1 MDKKQILRR
10 GMWAAV
16 LAAMVIALAV
26 LAIIFREGIGEMFS
40 MFSMYLSHA
49 FFRRAL
55 LVGLAV
61 SLCAA
66 LLGVCLVLKRY
77 SMIGDGLS
85 HVGFGALAIAMAL
98 GYVGAESRFFDM
110 AQAISSQPMA
120 FTTVIVMLLAFALL
134 RLNSSSRIKGD
145 AAIAILSTGALALG
159 IIVVSVTDGMNIDIS
174 NYMFGSIFSVS
185 DADVKYALIMSAVV
199 AVLFVL
205 SYHHIFTVTF
215 DETFAQATGV
225 RTGLFN
231 MLLAAL
237 TAVTIVMGMR
247 LMGTMLISS
256 LVIFPALTS
265 MRVFSRFRMVVAS
278 SAVISV
284 CCFMVGL
291 MLSCMYDL
299 PAGAA
304 VVGVNVIMF
313 CLFHIIGRVRGVR

>member
-1 MDKKQILRR
+1 MDKQKLRR
-10 GMWAAV
+10 WAWICALAFTAAAV
-16 LAAMVIALAV
+16 VVLCAAFHSDIADM
-26 LAIIFREGIGEMFS
+26 FREFARY
-40 MFSMYLSHA
+40 FSHA

-55 LVGLAV
+55 VVGLSV
-61 SLCAA
+61 SLCAS

-85 HVGFGALAIAMAL
+85 HVGFGALAVAMAL
-98 GYVGAESRFFDM
+98 GYVSAESSFYGI
-110 AQAISSQPMA
+110 AHAISSQPMA
-120 FTTVIVMLLAFALL
+120 FTTVVVMLLAFALL
-134 RLNSSSRIKGD
+134 RINSSARIKGD
-145 AAIAILSTGALALG
+145 AAIALLSTGALALG

-185 DADVKYALIMSAVV
+185 ESDVRYSLIMSVV
-199 AVLFVL
+199 VLVLFVL
-205 SYHHIFTVTF
+205 SYHNIFTVTF
-215 DETFAQATGV
+215 DETFARATGV

-265 MRVFSRFRMVVAS
+265 MRVFSRFRIVAAS
-278 SAVISV
+278 SAAVSV
-284 CCFMVGL
+284 ACFLLGL
-291 MLSCMYDL
+291 MLSCIYDL

-304 VVGVNVIMF
+304 VVGVNAVMFVI
-313 CLFHIIGRVRGVR
+313 FHIIGKVRGVR

>member
-1 MDKKQILRR
+1 MDKKQLLRR
-10 GMWAAV
+10 SAWTA
-16 LAAMVIALAV
+16 ALASVAVALIV
-26 LAIIFREGIGEMFS
+26 LGFIFREGIGEMFS

-98 GYVGAESRFFDM
+98 GYVGAESRIYDI
-110 AQAISSQPMA
+110 AQAISTRPMA
-120 FTTVIVMLLAFALL
+120 FTTVIVTLLAFALL

-145 AAIAILSTGALALG
+145 AAIALLSTGALALG
-159 IIVVSVTDGMNIDIS
+159 IIVVSTTDGMNIDIS

-185 DADVKYALIMSAVV
+185 DSDVKYAVIMSAVV
-199 AVLFVL
+199 VVLFVL
-205 SYHHIFTVTF
+205 SYHNIFTVTF

-265 MRVFSRFRMVVAS
+265 MRVFSRFRLVVAS

-284 CCFMVGL
+284 FCFLVGL

-313 CLFHIIGRVRGVR
+313 GVFHMIGRVRGVK

>member
-1 MDKKQILRR
+1 MDKKQLVRR
-10 GMWAAV
+10 GIWQVLLALAAV
-16 LAAMVIALAV
+16 AVIAAGV
-26 LAIIFREGIGEMFS
+26 AFRENIKEMFE

-85 HVGFGALAIAMAL
+85 HVGFGALAVAMAL
-98 GYVGAESRFFDM
+98 GYVGAESRFYGI
-110 AQAISSQPMA
+110 AQAISSKPMA

-134 RLNSSSRIKGD
+134 RLNSSHRIKGD

-185 DADVKYALIMSAVV
+185 DADVRYALIMSAVV
-199 AVLFVL
+199 AVIFVL
-205 SYHHIFTVTF
+205 SYHNIFAVTF

-231 MLLAAL
+231 MLLAGL

-265 MRVFSRFRMVVAS
+265 MRVFSRFRAVVAAA
-278 SAVISV
+278 AVISV
-284 CCFMVGL
+284 CCFLVGL

-304 VVGVNVIMF
+304 VVGVNVAMF
-313 CLFHIIGRVRGVR
+313 CIFHVVGKVRGVE

>member
-1 MDKKQILRR
+1 MDKQKLRR
-10 GMWAAV
+10 QAWIVALAACAIGAAV
-16 LAAMVIALAV
+16 LCAAFHAEIA
-26 LAIIFREGIGEMFS
+26 EMCRQFARY
-40 MFSMYLSHA
+40 FSHA

-55 LVGLAV
+55 IVGLSV

-98 GYVGAESRFFDM
+98 GYVGVESRFFSV
-110 AQAISSQPMA
+110 AQAISAQPMA
-120 FTTVIVMLLAFALL
+120 FTTVVVTLLAFALL
-134 RLNSSSRIKGD
+134 RINSSARIKGD
-145 AAIAILSTGALALG
+145 AAIALLSTGALALG
-159 IIVVSVTDGMNIDIS
+159 IIVVSSTDGMNIDIS

-185 DADVKYALIMSAVV
+185 ESDVRYSLVMSAVV
-199 AVLFVL
+199 AILFVL
-205 SYHHIFTVTF
+205 SYHNIFTVTF
-215 DETFAQATGV
+215 DETFARATGV
-225 RTGLFN
+225 RTALFN

-265 MRVFSRFRMVVAS
+265 MRVFSRFRIVVAS

-284 CCFMVGL
+284 ACFLLGL
-291 MLSCMYDL
+291 MLSCLYDL

-304 VVGVNVIMF
+304 VVGVNAVMFVI
-313 CLFHIIGRVRGVR
+313 FHIIGKVRGVR